1 MNKLWAL
8 KPGTA
13 ALAAVAGL
21 VLIQTASASLIL
33 VGPNPEM
40 GSGLG
45 AVQTLLTIQGQG
57 QDQIES
63 GCVSP
68 TGFANC
74 GFPDETV
81 QSGANTTVRS
91 INGVSAANLR
101 FVFNATEPPGND
113 GMITLNDL
121 VITVYNGNTAIFSSV
136 GLRNS
141 DGTLVDPATGINFN
155 PFSGIGNSGYLFR
168 LTTAADNIPGDN
180 QAGALQAILN
190 GLPANANLTVG
201 IGALLSN
208 ASGGQETFS
217 LRVASSGG
225 DVPVPEPSTFALF
238 GGSLILLGLFRR
250 KRSA

>member
-33 VGPNPEM
+33 VGPNPES

-63 GCVSP
+63 GCISP
-68 TGFANC
+68 TGSANC
-74 GFPDETV
+74 GFPDATV
-81 QSGANTTVRS
+81 QSGANTTVRG
-91 INGVSAANLR
+91 INGVQAANLR
-101 FVFNATEPPGND
+101 FVFNASEPGND
-113 GMITLNDL
+113 NLVTLNDM

-141 DGTLVDPATGINFN
+141 NGTLVDPATGINFN
-155 PFSGIGNSGYLFR
+155 PFSGTGNSGYLFR
-168 LTTAADNIPGDN
+168 LTTAADN
-180 QAGALQAILN
+180 ILN

-208 ASGGQETFS
+208 ASGGVETFS

-225 DVPVPEPSTFALF
+225 DVPIPEPSTFALF
-238 GGSLILLGLFRR
+238 GGSLILLGLLRR

>member
-33 VGPNPEM
+33 VGPNPES

-63 GCVSP
+63 GCISP
-68 TGFANC
+68 TGSANC
-74 GFPDETV
+74 GFPDATV
-81 QSGANTTVRS
+81 QSGANTTVRG
-91 INGVSAANLR
+91 INGVQAANLR
-101 FVFNATEPPGND
+101 FVFNASEPGND
-113 GMITLNDL
+113 NLVTLNDM

-141 DGTLVDPATGINFN
+141 NGTLVDPATGINFN
-155 PFSGIGNSGYLFR
+155 PFSGTGNSGYLFR

-180 QAGALQAILN
+180 QAGTLQAILN
-190 GLPANANLTVG
+190 GLGPNANLTVG
-201 IGALLSN
+201 IGALVSN
-208 ASGGQETFS
+208 ASGGVETFS
-217 LRVASSGG
+217 LRVVSSGG

-238 GGSLILLGLFRR
+238 GGSLVLLGLIRR

>member
-1 MNKLWAL
+1 MWAL

-33 VGPNPEM
+33 VGPNPES
-40 GSGLG
+40 GQGLG

-63 GCVSP
+63 GCISP
-68 TGFANC
+68 TGSANC
-74 GFPDETV
+74 GFPDATV
-81 QSGANTTVRS
+81 QSGANTTVRG
-91 INGVSAANLR
+91 INGVLAANLR
-101 FVFNATEPPGND
+101 FVFNGNEPGND
-113 GMITLNDL
+113 NLVTLNDL
-121 VITVYNGNTAIFSSV
+121 VITVYNGNTAIFSSA

-141 DGTLVDPATGINFN
+141 NGTLVNPSVGLNFN
-155 PFSGIGNSGYLFR
+155 PFSGTGNSGYLFR

-190 GLPANANLTVG
+190 GLGPNANLTVG

-217 LRVASSGG
+217 LRIASSGG

-238 GGSLILLGLFRR
+238 GGSLILLGLLRR